1 MTTPSDT
8 SSLTSE
14 PQKVLKALAAIAI
27 VVGIV
32 VGAGIFKTP
41 SMVAGITQDAGWLV
55 TVWVAGAVIS
65 LAGALVYAELCTR
78 YPHTGGDYHFLTRA
92 FGKDVSFLY
101 AWAKAMV
108 INTGS
113 IALLAFVFGDYMT
126 RVLSLGEYS
135 SALWAFGIVSV
146 LTTTNLVGIHAS
158 SRIQTVLVILLLTGL
173 AAIVVAGFSAA
184 RPETIPTAAFATTP
198 PMGLLGLAMV
208 FVLLTFGGW
217 NEAAYISS
225 EVKGGP
231 RAIVR
236 VLVISLAVITG
247 IYLLVNIAL
256 LFGLGLSGLAGSKAA
271 GADVLGIFL
280 GPWAEKALGLLV
292 AIAALTSINST
303 MIVGA
308 RTNHALG
315 KDWVTLRGL
324 GQWQADRGTP
334 VTAHLVQ
341 AAIALALIV
350 FGAFQADGFE
360 AMVEFTAPVFWSFLF
375 LVGVSLFIA
384 RWRDASGSTTAADI
398 FRVPLYPITPVL
410 FCLAC
415 GYLAYSSISYAASK
429 EAVHISL
436 WVMAVGVA
444 ALFILKGLRARSG
457 ENAATEGGTQP

>member
-1 MTTPSDT
+1 MATESAAGNAA
-8 SSLTSE
+8 E
-14 PQKVLKALAAIAI
+14 PQKVLRPLGAIAI

-55 TVWVAGAVIS
+55 AVWIFGALIS
-65 LAGALVYAELCTR
+65 LAGALCYAELCTR
-78 YPHTGGDYHFLTRA
+78 YPHAGGDYHFLTKA
-92 FGKDVSFLY
+92 YGKDLSFLY

-113 IALLAFVFGDYMT
+113 IALLAFVFGDYMSK
-126 RVLSLGEYS
+126 VFSLGEYS
-135 SALWAFGIVSV
+135 SALWAFGIVVV
-146 LTTTNLVGIHAS
+146 LTVTNIVGLQAS
-158 SRIQTVLVILLLTGL
+158 TRIQTALIVLELLGL
-173 AAIVVAGFSAA
+173 LAIVVAGFSAA
-184 RPETIPTAAFATTP
+184 TSETVPTTAFATSP
-198 PMGLLGLAMV
+198 PLGLLGLAMV

-231 RAIVR
+231 RAIVG
-236 VLVISLAVITG
+236 VLVISLAIITG

-256 LFGLGLSGLAGSKAA
+256 LWGLGLSGLAGSKAA
-271 GADVLGIFL
+271 GADVLGIL
-280 GPWAEKALGLLV
+280 VGPWAEKALGLMV
-292 AIAALTSINST
+292 AIAALTSINAT

-308 RTNHALG
+308 RTNYALG
-315 KDWVTLRGL
+315 KDWNALRGL
-324 GQWQADRGTP
+324 SHWQGERGAPITSY
-334 VTAHLVQ
+334 LVQ
-341 AAIALALIV
+341 AAISLALIL

-384 RWRDASGSTTAADI
+384 RWRDPLGSSSQPEI
-398 FRVPLYPITPVL
+398 FRVPLYPITPLV

-436 WVMAVGVA
+436 WVMALGMA
-444 ALFILKGLRARSG
+444 ALVILRYLGARTARVG
-457 ENAATEGGTQP
+457 AV